1 MLKIAVNTRLLLPGK
16 LEGIGWFSFQSL
28 KRIVNTH
35 PEHQFFF
42 LFDRPW
48 DESFVFANN
57 VYPVRLY
64 PQARHPVLYYLFF
77 EMAVARYLCN
87 VKPDLFF
94 SPDGFLTT
102 RFSGPQ
108 LPVFHDLN
116 FMHNPDFIPMLSRKY
131 YTRFF
136 PKFARKATRIATVS
150 EYSRQDIAQT
160 FAYPNNRIDVVYN
173 GAHEIFA
180 PVDMDTKKA
189 TRERFT
195 QGCPYFVYIGSQ
207 HKRKN
212 IDHMLMAFDHFRS
225 VSNEVYKLVIVGA
238 PMFGSRE
245 TERVLDGMQYD
256 EDVIMAGRLYDD
268 DLRNILASARALLL
282 VSHFE
287 GFGIPIIEAMQC
299 DVPVITSNVTA
310 MPEVAGDAALLTDP
324 GSVEQ
329 IARAMQTVAKDDKLC
344 QDLIE
349 KGRRQRQRFSWDQT
363 AERLWQS
370 MEKCLKG

>member
-28 KRIVNTH
+28 KRIVTKH
-35 PEHQFFF
+35 PEHRFYF

-48 DESFVFANN
+48 DESFVFAAN
-57 VYPVRLY
+57 VQPVRLY
-64 PQARHPVLYYLFF
+64 PQARHPLLYYFFF
-77 EMAVARYLCN
+77 EVAVARYLR
-87 VKPDLFF
+87 KIKADLFF
-94 SPDGFLTT
+94 SPDGFLTS
-102 RFSGPQ
+102 RFAGPQ

-116 FMHNPDFIPMLSRKY
+116 FMHNPEFIPGLSRKY
-131 YTRFF
+131 YTHFF
-136 PKFARKATRIATVS
+136 PKFARMATRIATVS
-150 EYSRQDIAQT
+150 NYSRQDIAQT
-160 FAYPNNRIDVVYN
+160 FAYPENRIDVVHN
-173 GAHEIFA
+173 GVHEIFA
-180 PVDMDTKKA
+180 PADVVTQKA

-195 QGCPYFVYIGSQ
+195 GGCPYFVYVGSL

-212 IDHMLMAFDHFRS
+212 IDRMLLAFDQFRS
-225 VSNEVYKLVIVGA
+225 RADEAYKLVIVGA
-238 PMFGSRE
+238 PMFGSGE
-245 TERVLDGMQYD
+245 TEKVLSGMQYAD
-256 EDVIMAGRLYDD
+256 DVILAGRLYDE
-268 DLRNILASARALLL
+268 DLRHIVASARALLL

-299 DVPVITSNVTA
+299 DVPVIASNVTA

-329 IARAMQTVAKDDKLC
+329 IANAMQTMAGDDELR

-349 KGRRQRQRFSWDQT
+349 KGRRQRERFSWDQT

-370 MEKCLKG
+370 MEKCLRG

>member
-28 KRIVNTH
+28 KRIVTQH
-35 PEHQFFF
+35 PEHQFYF

-48 DESFVFANN
+48 DASFVFAQN
-57 VYPVRLY
+57 VHPVRLY

-77 EMAVARYLCN
+77 EVAVARYLH
-87 VKPDLFF
+87 KIKADLFF
-94 SPDGFLTT
+94 SPDGFLTS
-102 RFSGPQ
+102 RFPGPQ

-116 FMHNPDFIPMLSRKY
+116 FMHNPEFIPGLSRKY
-131 YTRFF
+131 YTHFF

-150 EYSRQDIAQT
+150 NYSRQDIAQT
-160 FAYPNNRIDVVYN
+160 FAYPEDRIDVVYN
-173 GAHEIFA
+173 GVHEIFS
-180 PVDMDTKKA
+180 PVDAAAQKA

-195 QGCPYFVYIGSQ
+195 GGCPYFVYLGSL

-212 IDHMLMAFDHFRS
+212 IGHMLRAFDQFRS
-225 VSNEVYKLVIVGA
+225 QANATHKLVIVGA
-238 PMFGSRE
+238 PMFGSGE
-245 TERVLDGMQYD
+245 TEQVLSGMQYAD
-256 EDVIMAGRLYDD
+256 EVIMAGRLYDD
-268 DLRNILASARALLL
+268 DLRHIVASARALLL

-310 MPEVAGDAALLTDP
+310 MPEVAGEAALLVDP
-324 GSVEQ
+324 GSVDQ
-329 IARAMQTVAKDDKLC
+329 IANAMQALARDDKLR

-349 KGRRQRQRFSWDQT
+349 KGRRQRQHFSWDQT
-363 AERLWQS
+363 AQRLWQS
-370 MEKCLKG
+370 MEKCLQG

>member
-28 KRIVNTH
+28 KRVVHTH
-35 PEHQFFF
+35 PEHQFYF

-48 DESFVFANN
+48 DESFVFASN
-57 VYPVRLY
+57 VHPVRLY

-77 EMAVARYLCN
+77 EMAVARYLQ
-87 VKPDLFF
+87 KMKADLFF
-94 SPDGFLTT
+94 SPDGFLTS

-116 FMHNPDFIPMLSRKY
+116 FMHNPEFIPGLSQKY

-136 PKFARKATRIATVS
+136 PKFARIATRIATVS

-160 FAYPNNRIDVVYN
+160 FGYPKGRIDVVYN

-180 PVDMDTKKA
+180 PADVSAQRA

-195 QGCPYFVYIGSQ
+195 GGCPYFVYVGSL

-212 IDHMLMAFDHFRS
+212 IDHMLLAFDQFRS
-225 VSNEVYKLVIVGA
+225 RASEAYKLVIVGA
-238 PMFGSRE
+238 PMFGSGE
-245 TERVLDGMQYD
+245 TKKVLSGMQYAD
-256 EDVIMAGRLYDD
+256 DVIMAGRLYDD
-268 DLRNILASARALLL
+268 DLRHIVASARALLL
-282 VSHFE
+282 VSYFE

-310 MPEVAGDAALLTDP
+310 MPEVAGEAALLTDP

-329 IARAMQTVAKDDKLC
+329 IANAMQALSRDDKLR

-349 KGRRQRQRFSWDQT
+349 KGRRQRARFSWDQT

>member
-28 KRIVNTH
+28 KRIVNAH
-35 PEHQFFF
+35 PEHRFCF

-48 DESFVFANN
+48 DESFVFADN
-57 VYPVRLY
+57 VHPVRLY

-77 EMAVARYLCN
+77 EIAVARYLH
-87 VKPDLFF
+87 KMQADLFF
-94 SPDGFLTT
+94 SPDGFLTS
-102 RFSGPQ
+102 RFAGPQ

-116 FMHNPDFIPMLSRKY
+116 FMHNPEFIPGLSRKY

-150 EYSRQDIAQT
+150 DYSRQDIAQT
-160 FAYPNNRIDVVYN
+160 FAYPQDRIDVVYN

-180 PVDMDTKKA
+180 PVNMATQKA

-195 QGCPYFVYIGSQ
+195 RGCPYFVYIGSL

-212 IDHMLMAFDHFRS
+212 IDQMLRAFDLFRS
-225 VSNEVYKLVIVGA
+225 RAMEAYKLVIVGA
-238 PMFGSRE
+238 PMFGSGE
-245 TERVLDGMQYD
+245 TEKVLREMHHAA
-256 EDVIMAGRLYDD
+256 DVIMTGRLYDD
-268 DLRNILASARALLL
+268 DLRNIVASARALLL

-310 MPEVAGDAALLTDP
+310 MPEVAGDAALLAEP

-329 IARAMQTVAKDDKLC
+329 IARAMHTMAKDDKLR

-363 AERLWQS
+363 AKRLWQS
-370 MEKCLKG
+370 MEKCVQT

>member
-28 KRIVNTH
+28 KRIVFAH
-35 PEHQFFF
+35 PEHRFYF

-48 DESFVFANN
+48 DTTFVFADN

-77 EMAVARYLCN
+77 ELAVARYLH
-87 VKPDLFF
+87 KIQADLFF
-94 SPDGFLTT
+94 SPDGFLTS
-102 RFSGPQ
+102 RFAGPQ

-116 FMHNPDFIPMLSRKY
+116 FMHNPEFIPGLSRKY

-150 EYSRQDIAQT
+150 DYSRQDIAQT
-160 FAYPNNRIDVVYN
+160 FAYPKERIDVVYN
-173 GAHEIFA
+173 GAHEIFV
-180 PVDMDTKKA
+180 PVNHAVQKA
-189 TRERFT
+189 TRKHFT
-195 QGCPYFVYIGSQ
+195 GGRPYFVYIGSL

-212 IDHMLMAFDHFRS
+212 IDRMLRAFDLFRS
-225 VSNEVYKLVIVGA
+225 RAMEAYKLVIVGA
-238 PMFGSRE
+238 PMFGSGE
-245 TERVLDGMQYD
+245 TEKVLREMRHGA
-256 EDVIMAGRLYDD
+256 DVIMAGRLYDE
-268 DLRNILASARALLL
+268 DLRNIVASARALLL

-310 MPEVAGDAALLTDP
+310 MPEVAGDAALLADP

-329 IARAMQTVAKDDKLC
+329 IARTMQTMAKDDKLR

-349 KGRRQRQRFSWDQT
+349 KGRRQRQCFSWDQT

-370 MEKCLKG
+370 MEKCLQT